1 MAESKRDLNWFREML
16 NELRLAWR
24 LLRDPLVPT
33 WPKLVPLAALAY
45 ILFPFD
51 FVPDVFIG
59 LGQLDDVAVLL
70 LGLKMFIAS
79 CPAESVRR
87 HVAEMASVIGSYR
100 VVPEDETRPA
110 GTNEYVNGEHRL
122 LEDGA
127 SRETVEDAGA
137 GES

>member
-1 MAESKRDLNWFREML
+1 MTEPKHDLNWFRQML
-16 NELRLAWR
+16 SELRLAWR

-45 ILFPFD
+45 VLFPLD

-70 LGLKMFIAS
+70 LGLKTFIAA
-79 CPAESVRR
+79 CPAEIVRR

-100 VVPEDETRPA
+100 VVPEDAARP
-110 GTNEYVNGEHRL
+110 GSTNEYVNGEHRL

-127 SRETVEDAGA
+127 SREKIEDAGA

>member
-1 MAESKRDLNWFREML
+1 MTESKRDLSWFREML
-16 NELRLAWR
+16 KELQLAWR

-45 ILFPFD
+45 VLCPFD
-51 FVPDVFIG
+51 FVPDMIIG

-79 CPAESVRR
+79 CPAEIVRR
-87 HVAEMASVIGSYR
+87 HVAEMTSVIGSYR

-110 GTNEYVNGEHRL
+110 SMNGYVNGEHRL

-127 SRETVEDAGA
+127 SREKVEDAGA

>member
-1 MAESKRDLNWFREML
+1 MTEPKRDLNWFREML
-16 NELRLAWR
+16 SELRLAWR

-45 ILFPFD
+45 VLFPLD

-70 LGLKMFIAS
+70 LGLKTFIAS
-79 CPAESVRR
+79 CPAEIVRR
-87 HVAEMASVIGSYR
+87 HVAEMASVIASYR
-100 VVPEDETRPA
+100 VVPEDETQPA
-110 GTNEYVNGEHRL
+110 STNGYVEGEHRL

-127 SRETVEDAGA
+127 SREKIEDAGA